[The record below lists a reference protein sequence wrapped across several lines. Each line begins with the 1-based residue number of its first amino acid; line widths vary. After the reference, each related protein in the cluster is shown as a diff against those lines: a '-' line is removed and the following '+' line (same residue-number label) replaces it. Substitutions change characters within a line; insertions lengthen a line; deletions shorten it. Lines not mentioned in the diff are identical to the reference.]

1 VLEDFTMRRS
11 AIGLIGIVALAFGI
25 LAAPLALAA
34 PPPGQVFRIG
44 WLALGS
50 PSNHDLGEFQQGL
63 RELGYVEGQNIVIE
77 YRWAEGNVDRLGTLA
92 TDLVQHHLDVIMAVG
107 AAATRAAQQATST
120 LPIVMV
126 TGTDA
131 VAQGFVGSLA
141 RPGGNITGIAGLGVE
156 VSGKRLELLK
166 EVVPTVSRIA
176 ALWNA
181 ANAAGTPFL
190 HATQAAAQALGVELQ
205 VLEVRT
211 SDEFEGTF
219 AAATRGR
226 AEALI
231 VMPDAFLADHL
242 TRIVELAQ
250 RHRLPGMYPAREYV
264 DAGGLMAYNAPIANR
279 NHRAATY
286 VDKILKGA
294 KPADVPVEQPTKFTL
309 VINLKAAKAIGLTMP
324 PSVLFQADEVIR

>member
-1 VLEDFTMRRS
+1 MWCS
-11 AIGLIGIVALAFGI
+11 AIGYIMTLTLS
-25 LAAPLALAA
+25 LLMTPLCSDAQ
-34 PPPGQVFRIG
+34 PPGKVYWIG

-50 PSNHDLGEFQQGL
+50 PSNRDLDGFQQGL

-77 YRWAEGNVDRLGTLA
+77 YRWAEGNVDHLGTLA
-92 TDLVQHHLDVIMAVG
+92 TDLVRRHMDVIMAVG

-156 VSGKRLELLK
+156 LSGKRLELLK
-166 EVVPTVSRIA
+166 EVVPTISRIA

-181 ANAAGTPFL
+181 ANAAGAPFL
-190 HATQAAAQALGVELQ
+190 HATQAAAQALGVELH

-211 SDEFEGTF
+211 SDEFEGAF

-231 VMPDAFLADHL
+231 VMPDAFLTDHL
-242 TRIVELAQ
+242 TRIVDLAQ
-250 RHRLPGMYPAREYV
+250 RHRLPGMYPDREYV
-264 DAGGLMAYNAPIANR
+264 DAGGLMVYNALIADR
-279 NHRAATY
+279 NHRAAAY

-294 KPADVPVEQPTKFTL
+294 KPADLPVEQPTKFTL
-309 VINLKAAKAIGLTMP
+309 VINLEAAKAIGLTIP
-324 PSVLFQADEVIR
+324 PSVLFQADEVIQ

>member
-11 AIGLIGIVALAFGI
+11 AIGLIGILALAFGI
-25 LAAPLALAA
+25 LAAPLALATQ
-34 PPPGQVFRIG
+34 PPGKVFRIG

-50 PSNHDLGEFQQGL
+50 PSNRDLGEFQQGL

-92 TDLVQHHLDVIMAVG
+92 ADLVQHHLDVIMAVG

-126 TGTDA
+126 TGTNA

-166 EVVPTVSRIA
+166 EVVPTLSRIA
-176 ALWNA
+176 ALYNA
-181 ANAAGTPFL
+181 ANTAGAPFL
-190 HATQAAAQALGVELQ
+190 QATQAAAQALGVELH

-211 SDEFEGTF
+211 SDEFEGAF

-242 TRIVELAQ
+242 TRIVDLAQ
-250 RHRLPGMYPAREYV
+250 RHQLPGMYPDREYV
-264 DAGGLMAYNAPIANR
+264 EAGGLMVYNALIADR
-279 NHRAATY
+279 NHRAAAY

-294 KPADVPVEQPTKFTL
+294 KPADLPVEQPTKFTL
-309 VINLKAAKAIGLTMP
+309 VINLKAAKAIGLTIP
-324 PSVLFQADEVIR
+324 PTLLFQADEVIK